1 MKKIKRGEVVRAVHR
16 LDDLDICTEIK
27 KGDVENITLS
37 MIEDCTPTSTYN
49 QSLLITLPHIAYK
62 QT

>member
-1 MKKIKRGEVVRAVHR
+1 MKLLIQIPLKNSMMKKIKRGEVVRAVHR

-37 MIEDCTPTSTYN
+37 MIED
-49 QSLLITLPHIAYK
+49 
-62 QT
+62 

>member
-1 MKKIKRGEVVRAVHR
+1 MKLLIQIPLKNSMMKKIKRGEVVRAVHH

-37 MIEDCTPTSTYN
+37 MIED
-49 QSLLITLPHIAYK
+49 
-62 QT
+62 